1 MTLQLDQS
9 SRHLTQ
15 LEEEKKNTEQ
25 NLKRTQGL
33 FDDLK
38 GKAVQPIKSDLVKYA
53 FFLFFIELLF
63 PISEAKSEGQTEELK
78 RIQSKFEHQ
87 SQMSAQDLSNMK
99 KTLCDAETKNEK

>member
-25 NLKRTQGL
+25 NLKHTQGL

-38 GKAVQPIKSDLVKYA
+38 GKIVHPNKSDLVKYV
-53 FFLFFIELLF
+53 FLSLLNCYSRF
-63 PISEAKSEGQTEELK
+63 LK
-78 RIQSKFEHQ
+78 QNQKDKQRS
-87 SQMSAQDLSNMK
+87 
-99 KTLCDAETKNEK
+99 

>member
-38 GKAVQPIKSDLVKYA
+38 GKIVQSNKSDLKKYVFYYLLNCYSV
-53 FFLFFIELLF
+53 FF
-63 PISEAKSEGQTEELK
+63 KQNQKGKQ
-78 RIQSKFEHQ
+78 R
-87 SQMSAQDLSNMK
+87 N
-99 KTLCDAETKNEK
+99 